1 MLENELFKKIIISII
16 IIIFYIA
23 FYYVTKHF
31 IKKAQSRTDKISV
44 SFNFRLF
51 RTLIAIVS
59 VIIIMLQFD
68 STKQIYSSILTNI
81 SLLVVVIGFIA
92 QESLKNIIS
101 GIMIAKSKP
110 FNTGQR
116 IVLEQYNIT
125 GTVVEITLQHTVIQ
139 KVNNT
144 TVIVP
149 NSIMGNTVVE
159 NSAYN
164 GDNMIANFLD
174 IQVAYES
181 DVEKAIEI
189 IKKIMMEHPFYVK
202 EKTPVV
208 LVRNLG
214 TEGYD
219 VRATVWTNSVSENF
233 QACSDMRIQIK
244 KRFDENNIEIPYN
257 HMNLLQPNITTNEIR
272 TEK

>member
-1 MLENELFKKIIISII
+1 MLQNELFKKIIISVII
-16 IIIFYIA
+16 IVFYGV
-23 FYYVTKHF
+23 FYYITKHF

-51 RTLIAIVS
+51 RTLIAVIAIV
-59 VIIIMLQFD
+59 VIMLQFD
-68 STKQIYSSILTNI
+68 STKQIYSSILTNM

-116 IVLEQYNIT
+116 VVLEQYNIT

-149 NSIMGNTVVE
+149 NSIMSNTIVE
-159 NSAYN
+159 NSAYQ

-181 DVEKAIEI
+181 DVEQAMNI
-189 IKKIMMEHPFYVK
+189 IKEVMIKHPFYVK
-202 EKTPVV
+202 EKAPTV

-219 VRATVWTNSVSENF
+219 VRATIWTNSVSENF

-244 KRFDENNIEIPYN
+244 KEFDKNNIEIPYN
-257 HMNLLQPNITTNEIR
+257 HMNLLQPN
-272 TEK
+272 

>member
-1 MLENELFKKIIISII
+1 MFQNEFFRKIIVSII
-16 IIIFYIA
+16 IVIFYVV
-23 FYYVTKHF
+23 FYYITKRF

-51 RTLIAIVS
+51 QTIIAIVA
-59 VIIIMLQFD
+59 IIAIMFQFNA
-68 STKQIYSSILTNI
+68 TKQIYSSILTNM

-101 GIMIAKSKP
+101 GIMIAKSQP
-110 FNTGQR
+110 FNIGQR
-116 IVLEQYNIT
+116 IVIEQYNIT
-125 GTVVEITLQHTVIQ
+125 GTIIEITLQYTIIR
-139 KVNNT
+139 KINNT

-149 NSIMGNTVVE
+149 NSIISNTVIE
-159 NSAYN
+159 NSAYQ

-174 IQVAYES
+174 VQIAYES

-189 IKKIMMEHPFYVK
+189 IKDIMIEHPFYIK
-202 EKTPVV
+202 EKPPVV

-214 TEGYD
+214 AEGYD

-233 QACSDMRIQIK
+233 QACSDMRVQIK
-244 KRFDENNIEIPYN
+244 KMFDENNIEIPYN

-272 TEK
+272 AEK